1 MENGI
6 SDAINTKAIVVSDPF
21 TACSIA
27 AAARFFYSKTFI
39 SVSFVGVENVFLN
52 NYEHCFTIFHFFYLF
67 NK

>member
-27 AAARFFYSKTFI
+27 AAARFFYSKTFR
-39 SVSFVGVENVFLN
+39 SVSFVGVENV
-52 NYEHCFTIFHFFYLF
+52 
-67 NK
+67 